1 MTTSEISVGSGSGHR
16 EALQRC
22 WIGVRGRQWRP
33 RPERAA
39 APRTTNVA
47 LPAGGAP
54 KRDTSLVGWGDGAG
68 LRAAG
73 ATCGGAA
80 AAAPPR
86 CWFVARARSCS
97 MASRCMRPTGQR
109 GGKGGRS
116 EDAPRVTKDV
126 PRHKAR
132 NVGGA
137 SAQSASESVTG
148 WTPSSIAGGVGGR
161 GASGGH
167 VKHAI
172 RPGCVMASGEARG
185 WVAPP
190 QTWLA
195 KRGGVSRRGPHRQ
208 PGPTVEALA
217 PPPPSWW
224 SKLSFVVGCPPHR
237 LSPTTTFFG
246 GKRSAVSAARD
257 PWTRSRGG
265 RLKFH
270 RLGCTRV
277 HACAPIASEASSTM
291 LRGRQT
297 A

>member
-1 MTTSEISVGSGSGHR
+1 MLDRRAWPAV
-16 EALQRC
+16 
-22 WIGVRGRQWRP
+22 
-33 RPERAA
+33 AA
-39 APRTTNVA
+39 APREGGSA
-47 LPAGGAP
+47 QDDQRCSSCRRGAKARYQLGWMGGWRGAAGGR
-54 KRDTSLVGWGDGAG
+54 RDLWRG
-68 LRAAG
+68 R
-73 ATCGGAA
+73 
-80 AAAPPR
+80 
-86 CWFVARARSCS
+86 
-97 MASRCMRPTGQR
+97 R
-109 GGKGGRS
+109 GGPAQVLVRRTRQKLLDGQQVHAPYRATRRKGGRS